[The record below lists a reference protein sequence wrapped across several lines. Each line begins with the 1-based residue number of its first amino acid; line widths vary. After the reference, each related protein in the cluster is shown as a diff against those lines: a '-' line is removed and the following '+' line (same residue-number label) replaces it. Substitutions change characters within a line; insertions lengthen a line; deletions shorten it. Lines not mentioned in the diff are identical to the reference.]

1 MTPRRTIPTPGKSL
15 LKIVGILLI
24 ILALPTFIFGTL
36 GLSGVDITGTLYLEA
51 TVTDAMSIP
60 AVIEVTN
67 PVTGAVS
74 TEPIW
79 TQDSWAVFQDALSAA
94 RIAAADGVASQAEI
108 DTIAS
113 NLRNAINGLVLTD
126 AHADTDRATLL
137 PTGRA
142 VDIFFTFTIF
152 FAIFQC
158 ICGLLGIKFSSNIK
172 KARLL
177 GILGVVGVGLTLVL
191 FFFTANTLGYALAW
205 PVLAVILIPMLF
217 VIGACRNN
225 RQVDTIAIFGLLVLF
240 SFVTLFPL
248 WWIIRSSL
256 MTLTE
261 VSSMAFFPSRWLFSN
276 YRLALE
282 SFHFFLYLR
291 NTLTIAIPAVL
302 LGTGTAV
309 LCGYS
314 FARLR
319 FRGKRLVF
327 ALCIASMLLP
337 PMVTL
342 IPIFV
347 VWTSFFGIT
356 ESFLPLIVPWVFG
369 GGAFNIFLM
378 RQFILTIPR
387 ELDEAAMIDGAGR
400 LRILIT
406 IIVPAIKP
414 AIMVVAIFIFMQIWN
429 DILTQTIYLS
439 DPSMATMALGLR
451 VFSGSFGTVWNLTMV
466 AAVLAIIP
474 GLLIYI
480 VGQKYLVEGIVMT
493 GMKN

>member
-1 MTPRRTIPTPGKSL
+1 MTNTFAPGKSL
-15 LKIVGILLI
+15 LKTTGILLI
-24 ILALPTFIFGTL
+24 ALAVLTLIFGTL
-36 GLSGVDITGTLYLEA
+36 GLAGVDITGTIYLEA

-60 AVIEVTN
+60 EVLEEMH
-67 PVTGAVS
+67 PVTGDVRNV
-74 TEPIW
+74 PIW
-79 TQDSWAVFQDALSAA
+79 TPDSWEAMQDALRIA
-94 RIAAADGVASQAEI
+94 RITLADGVASQAEI
-108 DTIAS
+108 DAIVSELRGTI
-113 NLRNAINGLVLTD
+113 NALTLVE
-126 AHADTDRATLL
+126 AHADTDRASLL

-142 VDIFFTFTIF
+142 IDTYFAFVLIF
-152 FAIFQC
+152 AALQLVA
-158 ICGLLGIKFSSNIK
+158 GLLGVRFCGNTK

-177 GILGVVGVGLTLVL
+177 GGLGVVGAGLTLVL
-191 FFFTANTLGYALAW
+191 FFFTASTLGHTLAW
-205 PVLAVILIPMLF
+205 LMLPIIAIPALLI
-217 VIGACRNN
+217 IGALRND
-225 RQVDTIAIFGLLVLF
+225 RRVSTIVIFGVLVLM
-240 SFVTLFPL
+240 STIVLFPL

-261 VSSMAFFPSRWLFSN
+261 VGTMSFFPSRWLFSN
-276 YRLALE
+276 YPRALE

-291 NTLTIAIPAVL
+291 NTLIIAVPAVV
-302 LGTGTAV
+302 LGTTTAI

-319 FRGKRLVF
+319 FRGKKFVF
-327 ALCIASMLLP
+327 GLCIASMLLP

-342 IPIFV
+342 IPTFI
-347 VWTSFFGIT
+347 VWTNFFNMSNSFW
-356 ESFLPLIVPWVFG
+356 PLIIPWVCG

-400 LRILIT
+400 LRILFF
-406 IIVPAIKP
+406 IIVPSIKP
-414 AIMVVAIFIFMQIWN
+414 AIMVVAIFIFMFIWN
-429 DILTQTIYLS
+429 DILTQTVYLT
-439 DPSMATMALGLR
+439 DPNMATMALGLR

-480 VGQKYLVEGIVMT
+480 FGQKYLVEGIVMT